1 MIYDEIQLLQMM
13 AKDITFASLC
23 QLKFL
28 TCITLPIEIS
38 DNGIISLFNVYV
50 DDGGAI
56 VPAVPRL
63 IVLYFLELISASVLL
78 LLLVWLST
86 MVCSGHGGE
95 YKVVLLHPAISTI
108 TMFRVRG
115 SAAT

>member
-1 MIYDEIQLLQMM
+1 MMEEQL
-13 AKDITFASLC
+13 F
-23 QLKFL
+23 QLF
-28 TCITLPIEIS
+28 PW
-38 DNGIISLFNVYV
+38 
-50 DDGGAI
+50 
-56 VPAVPRL
+56 L

-78 LLLVWLST
+78 LLVWLST
-86 MVCSGHGGE
+86 MVCSGRGGE